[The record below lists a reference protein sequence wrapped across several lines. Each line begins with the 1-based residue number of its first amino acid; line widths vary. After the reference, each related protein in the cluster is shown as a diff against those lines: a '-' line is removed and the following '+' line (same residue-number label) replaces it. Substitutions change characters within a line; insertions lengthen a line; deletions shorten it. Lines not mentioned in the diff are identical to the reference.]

1 MRGGSSHGPKPPP
14 GVRLEPGEAVLPLRV
29 RYAESDQMGF
39 AYYANYLVWF
49 EVGRTDW
56 LRQRGVTYRSLE
68 EKGYLLPVTEA
79 CCRYLASARY
89 DDQLFVLARAT
100 RLTRVQLRFEYRI
113 VHENGA
119 LLAEG
124 HTEHCFL
131 SRDGRPVR
139 VPEEVRALLA
149 ELVAS

>member
-1 MRGGSSHGPKPPP
+1 MTYSRSIPGS
-14 GVRLEPGEAVLPLRV
+14 VLAAGESILPLRV

-39 AYYANYLVWF
+39 AYYANYLIWF

-56 LRQRGVTYRSLE
+56 LRQKGVTYRSLE
-68 EKGYLLPVTEA
+68 EEGYLLPVTEA
-79 CCRYLASARY
+79 FCRYLASARY
-89 DDQLFVLARAT
+89 DDLLSIFTRAT

-113 VHENGA
+113 VHADGRV
-119 LLAEG
+119 LAEG

-139 VPEEVRALLA
+139 APQAVRELLGG
-149 ELVAS
+149 LSDS